1 MKKRKVF
8 NTSKNS
14 SLSVEAVT
22 AMGLCLAYTSTRN
35 YRQFI
40 VILPFLIMEF
50 EVKKVKRPVLA

>member
-14 SLSVEAVT
+14 SLSVEVVA
-22 AMGLCLAYTSTRN
+22 AMGLCLAHTSSSN

-50 EVKKVKRPVLA
+50 EIKKVKRPVLA